1 MAIILSGERLH
12 DFLIGVT
19 YNDFTAAPKPGS
31 YALCRAKYTG
41 RASNGE
47 ILDLECDP
55 GVKGRYVWI
64 QIPGRTNILT
74 LCEVEVFGSGELY
87 EYG

>member
-1 MAIILSGERLH
+1 MALILSGGRLH

-19 YNDFTAAPKPGS
+19 KKDFRRRPRLTKNR
-31 YALCRAKYTG
+31 LCRSRYSGK
-41 RASNGE
+41 ASNGQ

-64 QIPGRTNILT
+64 QVKGRKQILT
-74 LCEVEVFGSGELY
+74 LCEVQVFEAGEY
-87 EYG
+87 IEYC